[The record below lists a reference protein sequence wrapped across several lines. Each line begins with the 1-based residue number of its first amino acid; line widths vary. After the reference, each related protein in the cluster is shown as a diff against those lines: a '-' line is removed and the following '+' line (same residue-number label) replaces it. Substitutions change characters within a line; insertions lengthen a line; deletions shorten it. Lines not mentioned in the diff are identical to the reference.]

1 MRSRRKEEGEEE
13 EERRRRRR
21 RRRSSSSSSS
31 RRRRRRKDLEPDL
44 AQPPVTWKSFA
55 INYFLELDND
65 GQQSHMTLL

>member
-21 RRRSSSSSSS
+21 RRRRRSSSS
-31 RRRRRRKDLEPDL
+31 RRRRRKDLEPDL